1 MCGSGPAGSLAA
13 VYLARAGY
21 SVDVCEARALPD
33 PLGRNLDRS
42 YHLAM
47 SHRGMSAVEQA
58 RDTDCCSGWSQSP
71 REGFGAPLGTR
82 PLPGRKATHVVTCL
96 RLLSLAL
103 WGQRSALRRH
113 VLPCLSDCPGYPCD
127 A

>member
-1 MCGSGPAGSLAA
+1 MCGAGPAGSLAA
-13 VYLARAGY
+13 LHLARAGY

-58 RDTDCCSGWSQSP
+58 RAMGCCCGPDTAS
-71 REGFGAPLGTR
+71 A
-82 PLPGRKATHVVTCL
+82 KA
-96 RLLSLAL
+96 
-103 WGQRSALRRH
+103 RSA
-113 VLPCLSDCPGYPCD
+113 

>member
-1 MCGSGPAGSLAA
+1 MCGGGPAGSLAA
-13 VYLARAGY
+13 VCLARAGY

-58 RDTDCCSGWSQSP
+58 RATGCCSGGSHAR
-71 REGFGAPLGTR
+71 REGLG
-82 PLPGRKATHVVTCL
+82 
-96 RLLSLAL
+96 RLKHL
-103 WGQRSALRRH
+103 
-113 VLPCLSDCPGYPCD
+113 
-127 A
+127 

>member
-1 MCGSGPAGSLAA
+1 MKPTRSLFFPGTLTVHGTRRSTGDGTGRALICGGGPAGSLAA

-21 SVDVCEARALPD
+21 VVDVCEARALPD

-58 RDTDCCSGWSQSP
+58 RFTGCYSDHCVCKGLD
-71 REGFGAPLGTR
+71 
-82 PLPGRKATHVVTCL
+82 
-96 RLLSLAL
+96 
-103 WGQRSALRRH
+103 RSSYL
-113 VLPCLSDCPGYPCD
+113 V
-127 A
+127 